1 MKLSTYEHGVGREKL
16 ATFTFFFFFLGVFG
30 EDLGG
35 ENGIERVENDQ
46 NLSFLSF

>member
-16 ATFTFFFFFLGVFG
+16 ATFAFFFLGVFG